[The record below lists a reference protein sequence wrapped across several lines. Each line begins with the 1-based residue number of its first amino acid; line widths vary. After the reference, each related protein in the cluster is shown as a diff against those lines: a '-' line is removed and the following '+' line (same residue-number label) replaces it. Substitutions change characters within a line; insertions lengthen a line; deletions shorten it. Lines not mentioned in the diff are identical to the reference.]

1 MRLVLI
7 ALAAALL
14 HLSLP
19 AAAQSPTGQS
29 DGRIT
34 SDEMIAGVISEIE
47 RRTIGRYY
55 NGDRYEEYEE
65 ESGHGKAK
73 KGNKGKNK
81 GKDQGK
87 SGDVAT
93 DRLLGAIISATE
105 RALIGDY
112 VQKAKASGQGLPPGL
127 AKRQHLPPGLQKHID
142 RTGRLPPGQEK
153 RRLPGDLRARLPI
166 RSGQDFAWSAT
177 TSCSSRSR
185 PTSSSTSCRAC

>member
-73 KGNKGKNK
+73 KGKNK
-81 GKDQGK
+81 
-87 SGDVAT
+87 
-93 DRLLGAIISATE
+93 
-105 RALIGDY
+105 
-112 VQKAKASGQGLPPGL
+112 GLPPGL
-127 AKRQHLPPGLQKHID
+127 AKRDQLPPGLQKHLHEL
-142 RTGRLPPGQEK
+142 GALPPALAK
-153 RRLPGDLRARLPI
+153 RDLPSDLRSALPWPI
-166 RSGQDFAWSAT
+166 GEEFLIIDDDVVLIERATGVVLDVLENVLRGGQSG
-177 TSCSSRSR
+177 
-185 PTSSSTSCRAC
+185 